1 MAWNYPDG
9 MSREDF
15 WYLGEVPDRYGHYCG
30 HGYAYNSDEYDPE
43 LDEDYCTENE
53 EDDETEEA

>member
-9 MSREDF
+9 MTCEDF

-30 HGYAYNSDEYDPE
+30 HGYAYNCDEYDPE
-43 LDEDYCTENE
+43 LDEDNCTDND

>member
-9 MSREDF
+9 MTREDF

-43 LDEDYCTENE
+43 LDDECCTD
-53 EDDETEEA
+53 EDDDEE

>member
-9 MSREDF
+9 MTREDF

-30 HGYAYNSDEYDPE
+30 HGYPYNCDEYDPE
-43 LDEDYCTENE
+43 LDDECCTDD
-53 EDDETEEA
+53 EDDDEE